1 MNNIQVSII
10 IPCYNQGKYLLDA
23 IQSLA
28 AIDKNTVEVIIINDG
43 SSEIVTLN
51 ILKDLQ
57 TGGFHVIHQDNKGLG
72 AARNTGIRE
81 AVGRFILPLD
91 ADNKITLDYITKG
104 LTIMDMD
111 AEVAVVYGNAQYF
124 GDRNDILVPGL
135 FNLQKLMLGNFIDAC
150 AMIRRDVII
159 KVGMYDNMKI
169 MGLED
174 WDLWLRIAFRGYKFS
189 YVNEVLFF
197 YRVSDSSMMKSVNRN
212 IAAQNE
218 LEKYFQ
224 IKYADKLDFDLVEN
238 TVLYRAKKKPFNFFY
253 RLFLKKFFPAYYG
266 RLTDTN
272 KIYRGNLYGRS

>member
-23 IQSLA
+23 IQSLTSL
-28 AIDKNTVEVIIINDG
+28 DKNTVEVIIINDG
-43 SSEIVTLN
+43 STEPVTLD

-57 TGGFHVIHQDNKGLG
+57 TRGFHIIHQENKGLG
-72 AARNTGIRE
+72 EARNTGIRE
-81 AVGRFILPLD
+81 AGGRFILPLD
-91 ADNKITLDYITKG
+91 ADNKITPDYITKG
-104 LTIMDMD
+104 LTIMDVD
-111 AEVAVVYGNAQYF
+111 PEVAVVYGNAQYF

-159 KVGMYDNMKI
+159 EVGMYDNMKI

-189 YVNEVLFF
+189 FINEVLFF
-197 YRVSDSSMMKSVNRN
+197 YRVSGSSMMNTVNQN

-224 IKYADKLDFDLVEN
+224 VKYGDKLDFDFVEN
-238 TVLYRAKKKPFNFFY
+238 MLLYRVKKKPFNFFY
-253 RLFLKKFFPAYYG
+253 RLFLKKFFPTYFK
-266 RLTDTN
+266 RQIDTN